1 MESQFVFRPAIFAL
15 VFLAMALIELV
26 FPHHHDRAK
35 ARRWGSNL
43 VLFVL
48 GILVSRLLLPFGA
61 IGVAVYVE
69 YRGWGLFSL
78 VDWPFWLEILIAVIV
93 LDFLIWGQHVIF
105 HKVDWLWRLHRV
117 HHADEVLDVTTGLRF
132 HPIEIALSLVIKVVA
147 ILVLGPSASAV
158 FLFEVMLNA
167 GSMITH
173 ANWKLPR
180 GLDHALRFLVVTPGM
195 HRVHHALDR
204 GDTDSNYG
212 FNLAIWDRIFGTY
225 RPEPVAGDDAIRFGV
240 EGYMDE
246 KERRV
251 GRLLTQP
258 FRGKTG
264 KN

>member
-1 MESQFVFRPAIFAL
+1 MDTQLLFRPTIFIG
-15 VFLAMALIELV
+15 VFLAMAVIEFA
-26 FPHHHDRAK
+26 FPHHDDSAK

-43 VLFVL
+43 LLFLL
-48 GILVSRLLLPFGA
+48 GILVSRLMLPVGA
-61 IGVAVYVE
+61 VGIAAYVE
-69 YRGWGLFSL
+69 YRGWGLFNAL
-78 VDWPFWLEILIAVIV
+78 NWPGWLEITLAVIV
-93 LDFLIWGQHVIF
+93 FDFLIWGQHVVF

-117 HHADEVLDVTTGLRF
+117 HHADAVLDVTTGLRF
-132 HPIEIALSLVIKVVA
+132 HPIEIAVSLLIKVVA
-147 ILVLGPSASAV
+147 ILLLGPAVLAV
-158 FLFEVMLNA
+158 FLFEVLLNA

-212 FNLAIWDRIFGTY
+212 FNLAIWDRIFRTY
-225 RPEPVAGDDAIRFGV
+225 RPEPSSGDDAVRFGV

-251 GRLLTQP
+251 GRLLSQP
-258 FRGKTG
+258 FRGPAG
-264 KN
+264 EN